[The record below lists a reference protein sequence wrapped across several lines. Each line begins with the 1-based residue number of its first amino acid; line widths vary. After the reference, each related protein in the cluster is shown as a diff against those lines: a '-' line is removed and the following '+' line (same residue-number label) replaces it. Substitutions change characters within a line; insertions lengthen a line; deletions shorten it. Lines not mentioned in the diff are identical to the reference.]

1 MRKSMQVPGAVPGT
15 ERAWQ
20 TSSII
25 KMFSSAHLCQLLL
38 HNPSPQSSM
47 MDTVTVN
54 MLSMLKLRLAI
65 VIADM
70 TPEWTAQLWTGSS
83 AQHGLGC
90 NAVPV
95 LQFLILQQT
104 SPSLFTQG
112 LGNIPKASKQ
122 RLRIGTF
129 WLLPGLLAKAHH
141 QVSPDP
147 ETRGTDWTSC

>member
-1 MRKSMQVPGAVPGT
+1 MQVPGAVPGT

-47 MDTVTVN
+47 MDTVAVN

-112 LGNIPKASKQ
+112 LGNLPKASKQ

-129 WLLPGLLAKAHH
+129 
-141 QVSPDP
+141 
-147 ETRGTDWTSC
+147 